1 MLFEL
6 TVAVPLSSAMSD
18 DAWGPS
24 YIWMIESV
32 VQFLVYLNVP
42 AELVTQAPGW
52 DKQRSKNASLH
63 LFTRVDKICAI

>member
-32 VQFLVYLNVP
+32 VPFLVYLYVP
-42 AELVTQAPGW
+42 AECRKLRAWLG
-52 DKQRSKNASLH
+52 
-63 LFTRVDKICAI
+63 